1 MYIISQFTMFV
12 NIISHFAQFK
22 LMFIFNIGYYV
33 FDIIVLGF
41 RDIDN
46 KEIW

>member
-1 MYIISQFTMFV
+1 MFV
-12 NIISHFAQFK
+12 NIISHFVQFK

-46 KEIW
+46 KEIWRYNI